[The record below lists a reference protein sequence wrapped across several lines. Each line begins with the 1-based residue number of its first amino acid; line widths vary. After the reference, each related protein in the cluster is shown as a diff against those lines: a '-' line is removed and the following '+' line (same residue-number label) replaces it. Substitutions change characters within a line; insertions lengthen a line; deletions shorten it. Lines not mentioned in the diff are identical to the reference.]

1 MSLPRLGP
9 GSCLEMENPHQTLQT
24 VLNGSDELKGH
35 LSLESASLE
44 ERPKHDSGSVP
55 QNAVADRLAPLDVAW
70 LLWAKRCW
78 LTKIVLWGLV
88 LSTLIA
94 FVIPKRY
101 KATIRLMPP
110 DYHAGLSLAALPALS
125 QAAGGT
131 ESGGGSSA
139 VSIANQLLGLN
150 TSGDLLIGVLRS
162 RTVED
167 LIIKRFQLMSLYRQ
181 SYPEDARLKLE
192 SRTEIEPEKKTGI
205 ITISVEDHLPSR
217 AAAMSQAYVEE
228 LNDLLAKVNT
238 SAAHRERVFIEGR
251 LSEIGKDLN
260 TAEKEFSEFA
270 SQNNAIDVPQ
280 QAKAIVEGAARLEA
294 QLMAA
299 ESQLQGLEQ
308 IYTPQNIRVRELRAQ
323 VGELQRQRDKLS
335 GKGVDLTTGGTLGSD
350 QSYPSMRQLP
360 LLGVKYLDLYRKDKI
375 NEAVFELLTKQYEMA
390 KIQEAKDVPS
400 VQILDVVEVPQ
411 KKSFPHRFWIMLGG
425 MCLSLVMGVVWVVG
439 CELWARADRED
450 PWKTLASEVFFTMKS
465 RTWNT
470 KTAHKI
476 HDVVA
481 IPIYRVRDRIENRR
495 RERSA

>member
-1 MSLPRLGP
+1 
-9 GSCLEMENPHQTLQT
+9 MENLLQTRQT
-24 VLNGSDELKGH
+24 VLNGSDERNGH
-35 LSLESASLE
+35 LPLGSAALE
-44 ERPKHDSGSVP
+44 ERPEHDSGSVP
-55 QNAVADRLAPLDVAW
+55 QDAVEEHLALLGVAW
-70 LLWAKRCW
+70 LLWAKRRW
-78 LTKIVLWGLV
+78 LAKIALWGLV

-101 KATIRLMPP
+101 EATIRLMPP
-110 DYHAGLSLAALPALS
+110 DYRTGVSLAALPALS
-125 QAAGGT
+125 QASGGT
-131 ESGGGSSA
+131 EGGSSSA
-139 VSIANQLLGLN
+139 MSIANQLLGLN

-167 LIIKRFQLMSLYRQ
+167 RVIKRFQLMNLYGER
-181 SYPEDARLKLE
+181 YPEDARRKLE

-205 ITISVEDHLPSR
+205 IRISVEDHLPSR

-238 SAAHRERVFIEGR
+238 SAAHRERVFVEGR
-251 LSEIGKDLN
+251 LDEIGKGLN

-280 QAKAIVEGAARLEA
+280 QSKAIVEGAGRLEA

-308 IYTPQNIRVRELRAQ
+308 IYAPQNIRVRELRAQ
-323 VGELQRQRDKLS
+323 VAELRRQRDKLS
-335 GKGVDLTTGGTLGSD
+335 GKGVDLATGGTLGSD

-360 LLGVKYLDLYRKDKI
+360 LLGVKYLDLYRKNKV

-400 VQILDVVEVPQ
+400 VQILDAVEVPQ

-425 MCLSLVMGVVWVVG
+425 MCLSIVMGVVWVVG
-439 CELWARADRED
+439 SELWERADPEAS
-450 PWKTLASEVFFTMKS
+450 WKALASEVFLTVKA
-465 RTWNT
+465 RTWST
-470 KTAHKI
+470 KTAQKI
-476 HDVVA
+476 HHVVA
-481 IPIYRVRDRIENRR
+481 TPIYRVRDTIENRR
-495 RERSA
+495 RQRSA

>member
-1 MSLPRLGP
+1 MKNPR
-9 GSCLEMENPHQTLQT
+9 QTHPT
-24 VLNGSDELKGH
+24 VLNGSDDLNDH
-35 LSLESASLE
+35 LSLESAAVE
-44 ERPKHDSGSVP
+44 ESTEHNSVSVP
-55 QNAVADRLAPLDVAW
+55 QLAVAEPLAPLDVAW
-70 LLWAKRCW
+70 LLWAKRSW
-78 LTKIVLWGLV
+78 LSKIAFWGLV
-88 LSTLIA
+88 LSTLVA

-110 DYHAGLSLAALPALS
+110 DYHTGVSLAAFPALS
-125 QAAGGT
+125 QATGGK
-131 ESGGGSSA
+131 EGGGSSA
-139 VSIANQLLGLN
+139 MSIANQLLGLN

-167 LIIKRFQLMSLYRQ
+167 RVIKRFQLMNLYREK
-181 SYPEDARLKLE
+181 YPEDTRRKLE

-205 ITISVEDHLPSR
+205 IAISVEDHLPAR

-238 SAAHRERVFIEGR
+238 SAAHRERVFVEGR
-251 LSEIGKDLN
+251 LNEIGKDLS

-280 QAKAIVEGAARLEA
+280 QAKAIVEGAARLEG

-308 IYTPQNIRVRELRAQ
+308 IYTPQNIRVRQLRAQ
-323 VGELQRQRDKLS
+323 IAELLRQRDKLS
-335 GKGVDLTTGGTLGSD
+335 GKGVDLVTGGTLGSD

-360 LLGVKYLDLYRKDKI
+360 LLGVKYLDLYRKNKV

-400 VQILDVVEVPQ
+400 VQILDAVEVPQ
-411 KKSFPHRFWIMLGG
+411 KKSFPHRLWIMLGG
-425 MCLSLVMGVVWVVG
+425 MCLSFMLGTIWVVG
-439 CELWARADRED
+439 SELWARADRENA
-450 PWKTLASEVFFTMKS
+450 WKALASEVFFTVKS

-470 KTAHKI
+470 KTAQKI
-476 HDVVA
+476 HRVVA
-481 IPIYRVRDRIENRR
+481 IPIYRMRDRIESLR